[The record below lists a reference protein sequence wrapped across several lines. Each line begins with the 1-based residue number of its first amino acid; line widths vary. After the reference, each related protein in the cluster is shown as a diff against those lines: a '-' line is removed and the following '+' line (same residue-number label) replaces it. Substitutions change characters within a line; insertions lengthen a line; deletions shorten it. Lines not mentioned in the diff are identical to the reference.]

1 MNTASKYMKIRIQTD
16 TKIQAIISIAELLMM
31 FICMQKII
39 IIRGTQIATHEFSK
53 NLHLITA
60 CLRSPLRVNHRFERV
75 KLMLFIT
82 ASHAE

>member
-1 MNTASKYMKIRIQTD
+1 MNIASKYMKIRIQTE
-16 TKIQAIISIAELLMM
+16 TNIRVMISIAELSMR